1 MTKRISDE
9 IASEKIKKA
18 KSNAKNNFDK
28 TGEELVDA
36 EAEKFL
42 LLFDKTFSEHYEKK
56 LNNEN
61 DANLDCEDGV
71 ADDILTK
78 IAKKQKNKTKQRKHS
93 LK

>member
-1 MTKRISDE
+1 MARRISDE
-9 IASEKIKKA
+9 IASEETKKA
-18 KSNAKNNFDK
+18 KSAAENNLDK
-28 TGEELVDA
+28 TEGELVDA

-71 ADDILTK
+71 VDDILTK
-78 IAKKQKNKTKQRKHS
+78 IAKKSEKAFTQMKK
-93 LK
+93 